1 MLRKGL
7 VRQNPLQ
14 KIKSVQKKNGLK
26 VEKAKCYPYNFS
38 FLVSMP
44 GQQMQLVNASGSIFS
59 NSLILLKISL
69 EHIRAA
75 TFTSEFCKTFIY
87 SRLIGRYL

>member
-7 VRQNPLQ
+7 VRQSPLQ

-26 VEKAKCYPYNFS
+26 VEKAKCYPYNVS

-44 GQQMQLVNASGSIFS
+44 GQRMQVVNASGRVDF
-59 NSLILLKISL
+59 LI
-69 EHIRAA
+69 H
-75 TFTSEFCKTFIY
+75 
-87 SRLIGRYL
+87 